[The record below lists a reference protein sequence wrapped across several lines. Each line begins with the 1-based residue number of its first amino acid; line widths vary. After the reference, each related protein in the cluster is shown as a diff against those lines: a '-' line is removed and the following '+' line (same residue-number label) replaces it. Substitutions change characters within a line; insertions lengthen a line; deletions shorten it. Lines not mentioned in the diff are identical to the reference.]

1 MKPAAFKATP
11 QLSTAESQAL
21 LKVIGGVT
29 LTPSR
34 RASLKASAMK
44 ASVAFSRPLKMNA
57 A

>member
-21 LKVIGGVT
+21 LKVIGVT
-29 LTPSR
+29 LTPRR
-34 RASLKASAMK
+34 RAELKASAMK
-44 ASVAFSRPLKMNA
+44 ASAAFSRPLKMNA

>member
-11 QLSTAESQAL
+11 QLSSAESQAL
-21 LKVIGGVT
+21 LKIIGGVT
-29 LTPSR
+29 LTPRR
-34 RASLKASAMK
+34 RAELKASAMK